1 LGEKYKNNIF
11 VGDIN
16 NGNLYYFQPN
26 DIRTGLKFN
35 SSRLKYIVA
44 DNKNELSKITF
55 APGFKG
61 ITDIETGLMDI
72 CIYLVTYG
80 KLSRIVPN

>member
-1 LGEKYKNNIF
+1 
-11 VGDIN
+11 
-16 NGNLYYFQPN
+16 
-26 DIRTGLKFN
+26 
-35 SSRLKYIVA
+35 LKYIVA
-44 DNKNELSKITF
+44 DNKNELSEITF

-72 CIYLVTYG
+72 CIYSVTYG